1 MHAPEGAEILRRE
14 QLEMKA
20 GSPIREPSAQMPE
33 IFLKKL

>member
-20 GSPIREPSAQMPE
+20 GSPLRTLSRIGLG
-33 IFLKKL
+33 FF